1 MAERR
6 FFMKYAIV
14 TDSSCDL
21 KSLPSSHNNTIYL
34 QAPLSLRIGNREFID
49 DENLDIEN
57 FMNEMQESTEATGS
71 AAPSPQSWIDAFEQ
85 ADIIFAITISSKLSG
100 SWQSL
105 ISAKD
110 MYLED
115 HPDKKIFAIDSKMAG
130 SGLAILALKLAE
142 YIDENLSYE
151 EICTRITEYH
161 KHIGLLFVLESIENL
176 VKNGRVNKIIGNI
189 IGKLGIKLLAGASKE
204 GTIDI
209 VHKCRGRN
217 NIYDRLIK
225 SMLNNGY
232 NGGKVVISHCFNDES
247 ANYVAGQLR
256 QQFPTVNIKIIPTGG
271 LCSYYAEKHGIL
283 VSYEK

>member
-1 MAERR
+1 MKLLFISLGCDKNLVDSEEMLGMLAADGHEIVDDEDEAEVIIVNTCCFIGDAKEESVNTILEMAKYKENNLKALIVAGCLVERY
-6 FFMKYAIV
+6 KNEILQELPEIDAIV

-21 KSLPSSHNNTIYL
+21 KSLPSSHNNIIYL
-34 QAPLSLRIGNREFID
+34 QAPLSLRIGNKEFID

-151 EICTRITEYH
+151 EIW
-161 KHIGLLFVLESIENL
+161 LLYF
-176 VKNGRVNKIIGNI
+176 
-189 IGKLGIKLLAGASKE
+189 
-204 GTIDI
+204 
-209 VHKCRGRN
+209 C
-217 NIYDRLIK
+217 
-225 SMLNNGY
+225 
-232 NGGKVVISHCFNDES
+232 
-247 ANYVAGQLR
+247 
-256 QQFPTVNIKIIPTGG
+256 
-271 LCSYYAEKHGIL
+271 
-283 VSYEK
+283 